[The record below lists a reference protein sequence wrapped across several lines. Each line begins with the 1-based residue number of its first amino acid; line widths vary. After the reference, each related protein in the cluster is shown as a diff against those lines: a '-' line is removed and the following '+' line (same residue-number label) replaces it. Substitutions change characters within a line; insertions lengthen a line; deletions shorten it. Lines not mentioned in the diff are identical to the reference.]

1 MASGFNFSPPGGA
14 PNANSTTPLRPYFG
28 SPLDSPLQSYYQNAV
43 QLEHEIAAQKDI
55 NSQVATKELLNY
67 GLIKF
72 FTLGVAA
79 PFEAAQTLIQV
90 QYLPNDDEPEDKKED
105 DAAEQERRD
114 EEFRR
119 AQEEAEEEE
128 FLNSE
133 SGTGGY
139 YSSDTRGADH
149 FPAPRSSANKL
160 DSNSSVF
167 KERREFDQSG
177 YLIRTDVYDDDLRPA
192 FQLPPQEEGTWQ
204 VVKGL
209 PTLEATLNDT
219 FDLYDDTIP
228 LVHLDRVGPNIAT
241 IVASH
246 VVVGVLL
253 APLELARTR
262 LVVQSSDPKQ
272 RKYTGMLNC
281 ISTIISEEGFTAL
294 WGGVNLAPTILYHT
308 ARPLI
313 SNLVPLIIDRVFNIS
328 SVDSPVLYSLAEL
341 ALDIVDLL
349 IILPIET
356 VRKRLQI
363 QIQAKIPGKRYETV
377 VETRK
382 RPYAGIVDCVRKIV
396 QEEGGKPRR
405 RRSSKRKHGVYDDSE
420 PSEPRTPWYGNWA
433 VRRLYTG
440 LGIHLTTNIGLF
452 AVSAVTKLQD
462 DSDDW

>member
-209 PTLEATLNDT
+209 VRHPTEGWPSLWKGQFTNWVYEILHLFAQPTLEATLNDT

-262 LVVQSSDPKQ
+262 
-272 RKYTGMLNC
+272 
-281 ISTIISEEGFTAL
+281 
-294 WGGVNLAPTILYHT
+294 
-308 ARPLI
+308 
-313 SNLVPLIIDRVFNIS
+313 
-328 SVDSPVLYSLAEL
+328 
-341 ALDIVDLL
+341 
-349 IILPIET
+349 
-356 VRKRLQI
+356 
-363 QIQAKIPGKRYETV
+363 
-377 VETRK
+377 
-382 RPYAGIVDCVRKIV
+382 
-396 QEEGGKPRR
+396 
-405 RRSSKRKHGVYDDSE
+405 
-420 PSEPRTPWYGNWA
+420 
-433 VRRLYTG
+433 
-440 LGIHLTTNIGLF
+440 
-452 AVSAVTKLQD
+452 
-462 DSDDW
+462 